1 LKGAVEMI
9 NSFRGNYYF
18 LSNMYPCPVVY
29 EGMEFKCAEAAFQAA
44 KTLNLEMRK
53 RFTQMDGFEAKRFGR
68 SVKLRDDWDKVRL
81 PVMSWVL
88 LDKFTRNADLKEK
101 LLMTGDMPLIE
112 GNNWNDRFWGV
123 CNGVGDNNLGKLLMR
138 LRKHLSKG

>member
-1 LKGAVEMI
+1 MI
-9 NSFRGNYYF
+9 SSFRGAYYF

-29 EGMEFKCAEAAFQAA
+29 EGLEFKCAEAAFQAA

-101 LLMTGDMPLIE
+101 LLMTGDLPLIE

>member
-1 LKGAVEMI
+1 MI
-9 NSFRGNYYF
+9 SSFRGAYYF

-29 EGMEFKCAEAAFQAA
+29 EGLEFRCAEAAFQAA
-44 KTLNLEMRK
+44 KTLNLELRK

-68 SVKLRDDWDKVRL
+68 SVKLRDDWNKVRL

>member
-1 LKGAVEMI
+1 MI
-9 NSFRGNYYF
+9 NSFRGSYYF

-101 LLMTGDMPLIE
+101 LLMTGDIPLIE

-123 CNGVGDNNLGKLLMR
+123 CNGVGDNNLGRLLMR
-138 LRKHLSKG
+138 LRKHLNKG